1 MLIYQNG
8 TVSGNVFIETH
19 FSVSVFDEKADDYR
33 IVMTD
38 AEAEHLR
45 RKGVEAMTLYAFL
58 NKGVELYSDRSQIGY
73 RKERAASQLCYG
85 QAWKK

>member
-73 RKERAASQLCYG
+73 RKERLLLSCVMAKHG
-85 QAWKK
+85 K